1 MSFLTQLATVADTV
15 DQHVMA
21 LQQKPRACTTTT
33 PAYRQTLGMILE
45 RIDRLAYVFVVAP
58 FCYDT
63 ERMYEQINLVL
74 CGILKLIKRQNVGS
88 LSPAEGDFLTALD
101 EQLTQLCVQL
111 LCTEGFLQI
120 EEQQSAAPAPSMTA
134 SPE

>member
-1 MSFLTQLATVADTV
+1 MSFLTQLATVANTV
-15 DQHVMA
+15 DQHVTA
-21 LQQKPRACTTTT
+21 LQQKPRACTTT
-33 PAYRQTLGMILE
+33 PAYRQTLDMILE
-45 RIDRLAYVFVVAP
+45 RIDRLAYVFVVAL

-63 ERMYEQINLVL
+63 ERMHEQINHVL

-88 LSPAEGDFLTALD
+88 LPLDEGDFWTAL
-101 EQLTQLCVQL
+101 EEHLTQLCVQL

-120 EEQQSAAPAPSMTA
+120 EEQQSAAPPPPSRIT